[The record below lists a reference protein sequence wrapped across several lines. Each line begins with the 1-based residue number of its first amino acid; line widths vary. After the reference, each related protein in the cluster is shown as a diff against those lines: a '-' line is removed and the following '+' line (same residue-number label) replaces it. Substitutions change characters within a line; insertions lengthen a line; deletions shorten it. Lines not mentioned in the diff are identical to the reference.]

1 MTPVHRSSLRI
12 QSPAKINLFLRIIG
26 KRPDHYHELHT
37 LMCPV
42 SLYDTITLTFGGE
55 KIVAVCTHPDV
66 PEDNT
71 NLAHRA
77 AVVFLKSIGCTDG
90 LHITIDKQ
98 IPVAAGLGG
107 GSSNAASVLM
117 ALNRR
122 FGNPFDTDRLMEMG
136 RGLGADVPFFIF
148 NKPAVATGIGENLV
162 EFSRLKPYQA
172 VLVYPGFAVST
183 AEVFKNLN
191 LRLTN
196 PEKILKDSLFINRA
210 FDARSDLCN
219 DLETVTASEY
229 PEIDS
234 IKSLLVRH
242 GAEGAAM
249 SGSGPTVFGLFVDR
263 MVAQNAYGSIQVNH
277 PEWRIFLVG
286 LLR

>member
-1 MTPVHRSSLRI
+1 
-12 QSPAKINLFLRIIG
+12 
-26 KRPDHYHELHT
+26 
-37 LMCPV
+37 MCPV
-42 SLYDTITLTFGGE
+42 SLYDTITLTVGGD

-66 PEDNT
+66 PEDDT

-77 AVVFLKSIGCTDG
+77 AALFLESIDSTEG
-90 LHITIDKQ
+90 LHITVDKQ

-107 GSSNAASVLM
+107 GSSNAASVLK
-117 ALNRR
+117 ALNRI
-122 FGNPFDTDRLMEMG
+122 FGDPFDMDQLMEMG
-136 RGLGADVPFFIF
+136 CGLGADVPFFIF

-162 EFSRLKPYQA
+162 EFSDLEPYQA
-172 VLVYPGFAVST
+172 VLVYPGFKVST

-196 PEKILKDSLFINRA
+196 PEKIPKSSLFIHKA
-210 FDARSDLCN
+210 FDARYDLCN

-242 GAEGAAM
+242 GAVGAAM
-249 SGSGPTVFGLFVDR
+249 SGSGPTVFGLFADR
-263 MVAQNAYGSIQVNH
+263 IIAKNAYGSIQVNH
-277 PEWRIFLVG
+277 PEWQIFHVD